1 MILSSVTLPSGET
14 TDITIDNGVI
24 TAIGRTQSK
33 GIDCSGMVCLP
44 GLVDLHTHLRE
55 PGYESS
61 ETIETG
67 SAAAA
72 MGGYTA
78 VFAMANT
85 LPVTDSAEVAEFV
98 FEKGQRV
105 GLVDVQPIGA
115 VTKRL
120 EGKEL
125 SDLEAMA
132 LSKARV
138 RVFSDDGNCVDD
150 SGLMKRALIEAKRY
164 DGVIAQHAQSHELTV
179 GSQMNDSALSAELG
193 LTGWPAAAEVEIIKR
208 DIELSLELD
217 ARVHICHITT
227 AEGLDVVRWGKS
239 KGAKVTSEVT
249 PHHLMLTQELVRT
262 LDPVYKV
269 NPPLRLKTDTIA
281 LREGLLDGS
290 IDILATDHAPHA
302 AEKKS
307 CDWSMAANGM
317 TGLEVAASV
326 LQQVLIEEGGQGW
339 EMFAKVASTIPS
351 QIGRLFH
358 HGQIAEG
365 RQANLVLIDPSARRL
380 IDSTTQSLSTNN
392 PWIGLELPGRVVHTL
407 LRGVFTVKDGQ
418 LAN

>member
-33 GIDCSGMVCLP
+33 GIDCSGLVCLP

-380 IDSTTQSLSTNN
+380 IDSTTQSLSTNS

>member
-33 GIDCSGMVCLP
+33 GIDCSGLVCLP

-150 SGLMKRALIEAKRY
+150 SGLMKRALIEAKRF

-380 IDSTTQSLSTNN
+380 IDSTTQSLSTNS

>member
-33 GIDCSGMVCLP
+33 GIDCSGLVCLP

-85 LPVTDSAEVAEFV
+85 LPVTDCAEVAEFV

-150 SGLMKRALIEAKRY
+150 SGLMKRVLIEAKRF

-217 ARVHICHITT
+217 ARVHVCHITT

>member
-150 SGLMKRALIEAKRY
+150 SGLMKRALIEAKRF

-217 ARVHICHITT
+217 ARVHVCHITT

-239 KGAKVTSEVT
+239 KGAKVTAEVT
-249 PHHLMLTQELVRT
+249 PHHLMLTEELVRT
-262 LDPVYKV
+262 LNPIYKV

>member
-150 SGLMKRALIEAKRY
+150 SGLMKRALIEAKRF

-217 ARVHICHITT
+217 ARVHVCHITT

-239 KGAKVTSEVT
+239 KGAKVTAEVT
-249 PHHLMLTQELVRT
+249 PHHLMLTEELVRT
-262 LDPVYKV
+262 LNPIYKV
-269 NPPLRLKTDTIA
+269 NPPLRLKSDTIA

>member
-33 GIDCSGMVCLP
+33 GIDCSGLVCLP

-150 SGLMKRALIEAKRY
+150 SGLMKRALIEAKRF

-227 AEGLDVVRWGKS
+227 AQGLDVVRWGKS
-239 KGAKVTSEVT
+239 KGAKVTAEVT
-249 PHHLMLTQELVRT
+249 PHHLMLTEELVRT
-262 LDPVYKV
+262 LNPIYKV

-365 RQANLVLIDPSARRL
+365 GQANLVLIDPSARRL

>member
-24 TAIGRTQSK
+24 TAIGRSQSK
-33 GIDCSGMVCLP
+33 GIDCSGLVCLP
-44 GLVDLHTHLRE
+44 GLVDLHAHLRE
-55 PGYESS
+55 PGYEAS
-61 ETIETG
+61 ETIKTG

-85 LPVTDSAEVAEFV
+85 LPVTDCAEVAEFV
-98 FEKGQRV
+98 FEKGKRV

-132 LSKARV
+132 LSRAKV

-150 SGLMKRALIEAKRY
+150 SVLMKQALIEAKRF
-164 DGVIAQHAQSHELTV
+164 DAVIAQHAQAPRLTV
-179 GSQMNDSALSAELG
+179 GSQMNESALSAELG

-227 AEGLDVVRWGKS
+227 AQGLDVVRWGKS
-239 KGAKVTSEVT
+239 KGAKVTAEVT
-249 PHHLMLTQELVRT
+249 PHHLMLTEELVRT
-262 LDPVYKV
+262 LNPIYKV
-269 NPPLRLKTDTIA
+269 NPPLRLKTDTVA

-290 IDILATDHAPHA
+290 IDILATDHAPHS
-302 AEKKS
+302 AEKKN
-307 CDWSMAANGM
+307 CEWSRAANGM

>member
-33 GIDCSGMVCLP
+33 GIDCSGLVCLP

-150 SGLMKRALIEAKRY
+150 SGLMKRALIEAKRF

-217 ARVHICHITT
+217 ARVHVCHITT

-239 KGAKVTSEVT
+239 KGAKVTAEVT
-249 PHHLMLTQELVRT
+249 PHHLMLTEELVRT
-262 LDPVYKV
+262 LNPIYKV

>member
-1 MILSSVTLPSGET
+1 
-14 TDITIDNGVI
+14 
-24 TAIGRTQSK
+24 
-33 GIDCSGMVCLP
+33 
-44 GLVDLHTHLRE
+44 
-55 PGYESS
+55 
-61 ETIETG
+61 
-67 SAAAA
+67 
-72 MGGYTA
+72 
-78 VFAMANT
+78 MANT
-85 LPVTDSAEVAEFV
+85 LPVTDCADVAEFV

-115 VTKRL
+115 VTKKL

-132 LSKARV
+132 LSRAKV

-150 SGLMKRALIEAKRY
+150 SVLMKQALIEAKRL
-164 DGVIAQHAQSHELTV
+164 DAVIAQHAQSHELTV
-179 GSQMNDSALSAELG
+179 GSQMNESALSAELG

>member
-14 TDITIDNGVI
+14 TDVTIDNGVI

-33 GIDCSGMVCLP
+33 GIDCSGLLCLP

-55 PGYESS
+55 PGYEAS
-61 ETIETG
+61 ETIKTG

-85 LPVTDSAEVAEFV
+85 LPVTDCADVAEFV

-150 SGLMKRALIEAKRY
+150 SVLMKQALIEANRF
-164 DGVIAQHAQSHELTV
+164 DAVIAQHAQSHELTV

-239 KGAKVTSEVT
+239 KGAKVTAEVT

-365 RQANLVLIDPSARRL
+365 RQANLVLIDPSARRV
-380 IDSTTQSLSTNN
+380 IDSTTESLSTNN

>member
-33 GIDCSGMVCLP
+33 GIDCSGLVCLP

-150 SGLMKRALIEAKRY
+150 SGLMKRVLIEAKRF

>member
-33 GIDCSGMVCLP
+33 GIDCSGLVCLP

-150 SGLMKRALIEAKRY
+150 SGLMKRALIEAKRF

-269 NPPLRLKTDTIA
+269 NPPLRHKTDTIA

-380 IDSTTQSLSTNN
+380 IDSATQSLSTNN

>member
-150 SGLMKRALIEAKRY
+150 SGLMKRALIEAKRF

>member
-150 SGLMKRALIEAKRY
+150 SGLMKRALIEAKRF

-380 IDSTTQSLSTNN
+380 IDSTTQSLSTNS

>member
-33 GIDCSGMVCLP
+33 GIDCSGLVCLP

-150 SGLMKRALIEAKRY
+150 SGLMKRALIEAKRF

-249 PHHLMLTQELVRT
+249 PHHLMLTEELVRT
-262 LDPVYKV
+262 LNPIYKV

-380 IDSTTQSLSTNN
+380 IDSSTQSLSTNN

>member
-24 TAIGRTQSK
+24 TAIGRAQSK
-33 GIDCSGMVCLP
+33 GIDCSGLVCLP

>member
-33 GIDCSGMVCLP
+33 GIDCSGLVCLP

-150 SGLMKRALIEAKRY
+150 SGLMKRALIEAKRF

-339 EMFAKVASTIPS
+339 EMFAKVASTKPS

>member
-33 GIDCSGMVCLP
+33 GIDCSGLVCLP

-150 SGLMKRALIEAKRY
+150 SGLMKRALIEAKRF

-217 ARVHICHITT
+217 ARVHVCHITT

-239 KGAKVTSEVT
+239 KGAKVTAEVT
-249 PHHLMLTQELVRT
+249 PHHLMLTEELVRT
-262 LDPVYKV
+262 LNPIYKV

-365 RQANLVLIDPSARRL
+365 GQANLVLIDPSARRL

>member
-1 MILSSVTLPSGET
+1 
-14 TDITIDNGVI
+14 
-24 TAIGRTQSK
+24 
-33 GIDCSGMVCLP
+33 
-44 GLVDLHTHLRE
+44 LVDLHTHLRE

-85 LPVTDSAEVAEFV
+85 LPVTDCAEVAEFV

-150 SGLMKRALIEAKRY
+150 SGLMKRVLIEAKRF

>member
-24 TAIGRTQSK
+24 TAIGRSQSK
-33 GIDCSGMVCLP
+33 GIDCSGLVCLP

-150 SGLMKRALIEAKRY
+150 SGLMKRALIEAKRF

>member
-24 TAIGRTQSK
+24 TAIGRAQSK
-33 GIDCSGMVCLP
+33 GIDCSGLVCLP

-351 QIGRLFH
+351 QIGRLFN

>member
-33 GIDCSGMVCLP
+33 GIDCSGLVCLP

-339 EMFAKVASTIPS
+339 EMFAKVASTKPS

>member
-33 GIDCSGMVCLP
+33 GIDCSGLVCLP

-150 SGLMKRALIEAKRY
+150 SGLMKRALIEAKRF

>member
-24 TAIGRTQSK
+24 TAIGRAQSK
-33 GIDCSGMVCLP
+33 GIDCSGLVCLP

-150 SGLMKRALIEAKRY
+150 SGLMKRALIEAKRF

-217 ARVHICHITT
+217 ARVHVCHITT

-239 KGAKVTSEVT
+239 KGAKVTAEVT
-249 PHHLMLTQELVRT
+249 PHHLMLTEELVRT
-262 LDPVYKV
+262 LNPIYKV

-365 RQANLVLIDPSARRL
+365 GQANLVLIDPSARRL

>member
-24 TAIGRTQSK
+24 TAIGRAQSK
-33 GIDCSGMVCLP
+33 GIDCSGLVCLP

-150 SGLMKRALIEAKRY
+150 SGLMKRALIEAKRF